1 MFSITAEL
9 YSQNQPKAKVVIVNM
24 TDSTASHVYGDR
36 FNAKIQAV
44 DIFNYGKYAIK
55 KFTTDFERSGL
66 KVIETEAPF
75 YFRSAPLLNFIG
87 SPTQQTKMWLA
98 DLRSKYDADILI
110 MINRKFIP
118 EEKMSERF
126 LEKQQYGLATY
137 LYAPDVLSVFSF
149 VGYSIFSVKDMK
161 AIKMNSNHDKYVV
174 TDIPLERSLSVDEL
188 RIVLDEYLK
197 IAKEQLKYIT
207 DTRNMEVERVVM
219 EYLDKH

>member
-1 MFSITAEL
+1 
-9 YSQNQPKAKVVIVNM
+9 
-24 TDSTASHVYGDR
+24 
-36 FNAKIQAV
+36 
-44 DIFNYGKYAIK
+44 
-55 KFTTDFERSGL
+55 
-66 KVIETEAPF
+66 
-75 YFRSAPLLNFIG
+75 
-87 SPTQQTKMWLA
+87 MWLA